1 MDIFSRFLTDIQS
14 IIEQLYQKEY
24 LSELSNI
31 SRIQVEPPRDPAHG
45 DLATNAALVL
55 AKSNGLNPRDLAQ
68 KLAEE
73 LEKNDDIAEVSIAG
87 AGFVNL
93 KLNNSVWYDQ
103 LRSIIQKNAEFG
115 KSDMGKGQIVN
126 VEYVSANPTGPL
138 HVGHCRGAI
147 LGDTIANILTFTGF
161 NVTKEY
167 YINDAGGQVDILARS
182 VYLRYA
188 EALGNNLEEIPEG
201 LYPGAY
207 LIPVGK
213 ALADIHG
220 DRYLD
225 TSETEYLPIF
235 RKFAV
240 DAMMD
245 IIKQQL
251 DELGVHHDVFTS
263 EYDIVHSGKMT
274 KAIDYL
280 KDKGIIYQGYLEK
293 PKGGNLED
301 WEETELTLFKS
312 SDYGDDVDRP
322 LFKSSGA
329 HTYFASDIAYHFD
342 KYQRGALKQ
351 IDILGADHA
360 GYVKRMKAG
369 VRAMS
374 EDKASLEAKLCQIV
388 RLFDNGQPVKMSKRA
403 GNFITTSDVIK
414 AVGKDVTRFIML
426 TRSADTQLDFD
437 FTKVKEMSKDN
448 PVFYVQYAH
457 ARICSVKRQL
467 QDVFGDMDGSDA
479 ALLNSHIFLLNHE
492 GELAIIRHL
501 ARWEMTV
508 RGAAEYY
515 EPHRIANYLYDLA
528 ALIHGQWSCGNDDES
543 LRFIIQNDVNLS
555 LARFTLLRCV
565 QIVLACG
572 LNLFGVEPKEAM

>member
-1 MDIFSRFLTDIQS
+1 MDVFSRFLHDIQE
-14 IIEQLYQKEY
+14 IIKQLHQQGY
-24 LSELSNI
+24 LSDLSNI
-31 SRIQVEPPRDPAHG
+31 SRVQVEPPRDPSHG

-55 AKSNGLNPRDLAQ
+55 AKQNGLNPRELAG
-68 KLAEE
+68 KLVEE

-103 LRSIIQKNAEFG
+103 LCTIIEKGADFG
-115 KSDMGKGQIVN
+115 RSDMGKGQAVN

-161 NVTKEY
+161 DVTKEY

-182 VYLRYA
+182 VYIRYA
-188 EALGNNLEEIPEG
+188 EALGKDMGIIPEG
-201 LYPGAY
+201 LYPGEY

-213 ALADIHG
+213 ELADIHG

-225 TSETEYLPIF
+225 ADEAEYLPVF
-235 RKFAV
+235 QKFAV
-240 DAMMD
+240 DAMMKM
-245 IIKQQL
+245 IKQQL
-251 DELGVHHDVFTS
+251 DELGIHHDVFTS
-263 EYDIVHSGKMT
+263 EYDIIHNDKLS

-280 KDKGIIYQGYLEK
+280 RDKGIIYEGYLEK
-293 PKGGNLED
+293 PKGGNIED

-322 LFKSSGA
+322 LFKSNGD

-342 KYQRGALKQ
+342 KYKRGALKQ
-351 IDILGADHA
+351 IDIFGADHA

-374 EDKASLEAKLCQIV
+374 EGKASLEVKLCQIV
-388 RLFDNGQPVKMSKRA
+388 RLFDNGKPVKMSKRA
-403 GNFITTSDVIK
+403 GNFITTSDVVE
-414 AVGKDVTRFIML
+414 AVGKDVTRFMML

-467 QDVFGDMDGSDA
+467 QEIFKTLDFFDTV
-479 ALLNSHIFLLNHE
+479 LLNSDLSMLNHE
-492 GELAIIRHL
+492 GELAIMRHL
-501 ARWEMTV
+501 AKWEITV
-508 RGAAEYY
+508 KGAAEYY

-528 ALIHGQWSCGNDDES
+528 ALVHGQWGYGNDDES
-543 LRFIIQNDVNLS
+543 LRFIIQNDIKLS
-555 LARFTLLRCV
+555 LARLALLRSV
-565 QIVLACG
+565 QIVLSCG
-572 LNLFGVEPKEAM
+572 LNLFGVEPKETM

>member
-1 MDIFSRFLTDIQS
+1 MDIFSRFLNEIHG
-14 IIEQLYQKEY
+14 IIKQFHDEGY
-24 LSELSNI
+24 LNDLNNLS
-31 SRIQVEPPRDPAHG
+31 RVQVEPPRDPNHG

-55 AKSNGLNPRDLAQ
+55 AKPNGLKPHDVAA
-68 KLAEE
+68 KIAEQ
-73 LEKNDDIAEVSIAG
+73 LEKNDYVAEVSIAG

-93 KLNNSVWYDQ
+93 KLENSLWYEQ
-103 LRSIIQKNAEFG
+103 VKTIIEKGADFG
-115 KSDMGKGQIVN
+115 KSDLGKGQIVN

-138 HVGHCRGAI
+138 HVGHCRGAV
-147 LGDTIANILTFTGF
+147 LGDAIASILTFTGF

-182 VYLRYA
+182 VYIRYA
-188 EALGNNLEEIPEG
+188 EALGREMGEIPEG
-201 LYPGAY
+201 LYPGEY
-207 LIPVGK
+207 LIPIGK
-213 ALADIHG
+213 QLAEIHK

-225 TSETEYLPIF
+225 ADEAEYLSVF

-245 IIKQQL
+245 IIKEQL
-251 DELGVHHDVFTS
+251 DELGIHHDVFTS
-263 EYDIVHSGKMT
+263 EYDIVHNDKLS
-274 KAIDYL
+274 KAVDYL
-280 KDKGIIYQGYLEK
+280 WDKGIIYKGYLEK
-293 PKGGNLED
+293 PKGGSDDD
-301 WEETELTLFKS
+301 WEETELTLFRS

-322 LFKSSGA
+322 LFKSNGS

-360 GYVKRMKAG
+360 GYVKRIKAG

-374 EDKASLEAKLCQIV
+374 GDEASLEAKLCQIV

-403 GNFITTSDVIK
+403 GNFITTSDVVK

-437 FTKVKEMSKDN
+437 FTKVQEMSKDN

-467 QDVFGDMDGSDA
+467 QEVFKSLDFFDK
-479 ALLNSHIFLLNHE
+479 ALLKSDISLLNHE

-501 ARWEMTV
+501 AKWEMTV

-528 ALIHGQWSCGNDDES
+528 ALVHGQWSYGNDDES
-543 LRFIIQNDVNLS
+543 LRFIIQNDLNLS
-555 LARFTLLRCV
+555 LARLALLRSV
-565 QIVLACG
+565 QIVLSCG